1 MRRAKRNRCGHQP
14 LAGETTRTD
23 KDRRAEHLYL
33 VVRLFALVGQ
43 RPSVDF
49 IDQARRERRLAVQP
63 LTPSPDT
70 RSNRAYGYIYI

>member
-49 IDQARRERRLAVQP
+49 IDQARRERRLAVHP

-70 RSNRAYGYIYI
+70 RSNRAYGDI